1 MKEMARGLADLV
13 SVLAILDAVRDSSQP
28 VGKMVAG
35 QEEARPLKCQPYT

>member
-13 SVLAILDAVRDSSQP
+13 SALALLNAVRDSSQP

-35 QEEARPLKCQPYT
+35 KEEARPLKCQPYA